1 MSEYMDAI
9 MTAVTLLEGSGKPF
23 EGEGVVT
30 DFEKVSE
37 ILLDA
42 MSRRTLLSST

>member
-9 MTAVTLLEGSGKPF
+9 MTALTLLEGSGKPF
-23 EGEGVVT
+23 EGEGVIT
-30 DFEKVSE
+30 DGVSE